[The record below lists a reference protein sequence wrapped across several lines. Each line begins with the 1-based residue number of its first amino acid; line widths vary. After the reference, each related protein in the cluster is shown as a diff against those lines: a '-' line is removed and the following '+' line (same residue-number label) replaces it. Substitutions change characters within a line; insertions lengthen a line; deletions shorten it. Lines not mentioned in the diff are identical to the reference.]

1 MEGYAV
7 LMLIFAGCLFLY
19 AGILA
24 KTKDIKLIPR
34 SYAAETKN
42 KEQHA
47 ENVAKATGLA
57 ALAPLASALV
67 ACRPWAYCSWAWYA
81 CCGWVR
87 DWQSKGVEMI
97 HACSQAWCFCLLK
110 LYA

>member
-67 ACRPWAYCSWAWYA
+67 ARITDAALPSL
-81 CCGWVR
+81 
-87 DWQSKGVEMI
+87 GV
-97 HACSQAWCFCLLK
+97 LLVGLVCMLWLGARLAK
-110 LYA
+110 QGR

>member
-67 ACRPWAYCSWAWYA
+67 ARITDAAL
-81 CCGWVR
+81 
-87 DWQSKGVEMI
+87 QSLGV
-97 HACSQAWCFCLLK
+97 LLVGLVCMLWLGARLAK
-110 LYA
+110 QGR